1 MFTYFLH
8 IERIGLIQ
16 LSSLFLHPD
25 MGVEVPHLIVELAIL
40 TPSPEL
46 LVKINASPSG
56 FFNFYNTS
64 QIRKGSL

>member
-46 LVKINASPSG
+46 LVKINA
-56 FFNFYNTS
+56 
-64 QIRKGSL
+64 